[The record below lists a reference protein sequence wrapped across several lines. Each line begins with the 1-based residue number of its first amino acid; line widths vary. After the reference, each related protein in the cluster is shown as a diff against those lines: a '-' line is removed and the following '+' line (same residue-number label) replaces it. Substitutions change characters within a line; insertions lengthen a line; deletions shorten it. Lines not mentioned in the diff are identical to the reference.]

1 MSLLDDEQ
9 KLQDDLDREIVN
21 KIGNKIYNELV
32 LPHLTESNDKHARD
46 TKRVLDGIILH
57 LTEVNNFLNQQISR
71 NNDLLNLMNT
81 LYYSL

>member
-21 KIGNKIYNELV
+21 KIGDKIYNEFV
-32 LPHLTESNDKHARD
+32 LPQLRESNDKHVRD
-46 TKRVLDGIILH
+46 TKRVLDGIVQHIA
-57 LTEVNNFLNQQISR
+57 EENDFLRHQISK
-71 NNDLLNLMNT
+71 NDELLSLLNG